1 MKRTITKTI
10 EKFEHKYL
18 QDCDCDLICDC
29 ELLDAFVEMDQTRSV
44 EMTKE
49 IGNLKD
55 RFRNLENEVNTLNLF
70 ISDEWGHESEEEL
83 TKMIEK
89 NLTDTVTYWSKINT
103 VIDKGYDIMFV
114 YESSQTHENLKPS
127 QR

>member
-1 MKRTITKTI
+1 MKRTIAQKI

-70 ISDEWGHESEEEL
+70 ISDEWGNESEEEL
-83 TKMIEK
+83 TKLIEK
-89 NLTDTVTYWSKINT
+89 NLTNKLTYLSKINI
-103 VIDKGYDIMFV
+103 VINKGYDIID
-114 YESSQTHENLKPS
+114 SIDL
-127 QR
+127 

>member
-1 MKRTITKTI
+1 MKRTIAQKI

-18 QDCDCDLICDC
+18 QDCDCDLTCDC

-55 RFRNLENEVNTLNLF
+55 RFRNLENEVNTLNLL
-70 ISDEWGHESEEEL
+70 ISDEWGNESKEEL
-83 TKMIEK
+83 TKLIEK
-89 NLTDTVTYWSKINT
+89 NLTDKLTYLSKIN
-103 VIDKGYDIMFV
+103 IAIHKGYDII
-114 YESSQTHENLKPS
+114 ESSAHENKFNS
-127 QR
+127 